1 MCSYWEPVRWGWF
14 LLFQSQSGISELQ
27 TQHRNLQKRWPVPA
41 GWSGGTRP
49 GDFSSSHIWRKKKK
63 DRHGSTTEYKNQ
75 ELQSV
80 PGSTGVSPT
89 GTRDGL
95 KSQVSPS
102 HCLLSKSSQ
111 ILLLANLKKVLRSC
125 YKYYTS
131 TYLSQRYPKT
141 TAPTITPRKKMVLE
155 VLVRLFLSQTR
166 SHWKKKKRTPV
177 TVNTVRTTNVW
188 PFLIPVTTK
197 HHYYRHCQWFID

>member
-1 MCSYWEPVRWGWF
+1 MVRRYEARRLFF
-14 LLFQSQSGISELQ
+14 LPYLEE
-27 TQHRNLQKRWPVPA
+27 
-41 GWSGGTRP
+41 
-49 GDFSSSHIWRKKKK
+49 KKKK

-75 ELQSV
+75 ELQWV